1 MKNIV
6 RILALALLCA
16 LAGCAETPAPDPL
29 QDALGGYILHGRE
42 GTFRLDRIEKI
53 DSTTFRT
60 EFEHRQNV
68 FERKLQEET
77 KLFENYYF
85 QNKRKNAD
93 RHWEAMERTREVMK
107 GLDSLKAGLAGRLDE
122 VAYYDYVFSGR
133 VDIGNRYSE
142 FQDTF
147 ACITPEGEVITV
159 TQDKKDLH
167 KAGGRA
173 IPGYVQMLKE
183 DTPEED

>member
-1 MKNIV
+1 MKP
-6 RILALALLCA
+6 LAKALLLCVLA
-16 LAGCAETPAPDPL
+16 AGCAKTPDPL
-29 QDALGGYILHGRE
+29 QEALSAHILHGRE
-42 GTFRLDRIEKI
+42 GTFRLYSIEKI

-107 GLDSLKAGLAGRLDE
+107 GLDSLRAALAGRMDE
-122 VAYYDYVFSGR
+122 VAYYEYVFSGR
-133 VDIGNRYSE
+133 AETGSE
-142 FQDTF
+142 AVEFKDTYVSMS
-147 ACITPEGEVITV
+147 PSLEVITMSA
-159 TQDKKDLH
+159 DRADLH
-167 KAGGRA
+167 KSGGRA
-173 IPGYVQMLKE
+173 IPGYLQMFGDSDAKGE
-183 DTPEED
+183 DGR